1 LETACSPSL
10 IYDSATSGG
19 HPPAERIR
27 SGQFMS
33 MRERVAA
40 LGWLFGGAAAMAITA
55 IWVLA
60 AQPGQVSAFVLVPF
74 MWSVALLAGFVHHW
88 RLARKPLLGEQPGAL
103 LSS

>member
-1 LETACSPSL
+1 
-10 IYDSATSGG
+10 
-19 HPPAERIR
+19 
-27 SGQFMS
+27 MS
-33 MRERVAA
+33 MRGTVAA
-40 LGWLFGGAAAMAITA
+40 LGWLFGGAAAMAITT

-88 RLARKPLLGEQPGAL
+88 RLARRPLLGEQPGAF

>member
-1 LETACSPSL
+1 V
-10 IYDSATSGG
+10 IG
-19 HPPAERIR
+19 

-33 MRERVAA
+33 MRERLAA
-40 LGWLFGGAAAMAITA
+40 LGWLLGGVAAMTITV

-60 AQPGQVSAFVLVPF
+60 AQSGQVSAFALVPL

-88 RLARKPLLGEQPGAL
+88 RLARRPLLGEQPGAL

>member
-1 LETACSPSL
+1 V
-10 IYDSATSGG
+10 IG
-19 HPPAERIR
+19 

-33 MRERVAA
+33 MRERLAA
-40 LGWLFGGAAAMAITA
+40 LGWLLGGVAAMTITV

-60 AQPGQVSAFVLVPF
+60 AQSGQVSAFALVPL

-88 RLARKPLLGEQPGAL
+88 RLARRPLLGGQPGAL